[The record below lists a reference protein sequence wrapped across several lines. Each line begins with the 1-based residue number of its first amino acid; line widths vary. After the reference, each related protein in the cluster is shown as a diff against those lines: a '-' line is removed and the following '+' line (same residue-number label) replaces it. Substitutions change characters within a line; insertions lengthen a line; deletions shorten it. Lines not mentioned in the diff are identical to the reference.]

1 MILIGAHLSSCP
13 PEVHW
18 LPKPFFLPSSNTLNS
33 NKVLSSHHSAQELF
47 KMRKGFS
54 RSEFHLFQF
63 DWYPNKTFTTHP
75 CTQSSRLSCKKRFSV
90 TERFSSIFI
99 TACARCP
106 WKSVNMEEEKLYK
119 NWEYR
124 HVYRLPWTLNKLLHL
139 TPIELPVKQER
150 LGLWVVGIRS
160 VV

>member
-1 MILIGAHLSSCP
+1 MTLYMICIGTSTWSTLTSKTFLP
-13 PEVHW
+13 PE
-18 LPKPFFLPSSNTLNS
+18 LQYPQFQQGPLQPSFCAGTIY
-33 NKVLSSHHSAQELF
+33 

-139 TPIELPVKQER
+139 TPIELPVKRGR

>member
-1 MILIGAHLSSCP
+1 MYWYFHLKYIDFQNLSSSRAP
-13 PEVHW
+13 IPSIPTRSSPAIILRRNYLKLEMA
-18 LPKPFFLPSSNTLNS
+18 FF
-33 NKVLSSHHSAQELF
+33 
-47 KMRKGFS
+47 